1 MTLAEFYAT
10 HRSPQAI
17 IVTRRTIRLGSARR
31 AGPGAGSAEPKPAV
45 SSATP
50 LPGAADKKH

>member
-17 IVTRRTIRLGSARR
+17 VVPRRTIRLASSRPAGRADAKAAGARPE
-31 AGPGAGSAEPKPAV
+31 A
-45 SSATP
+45 
-50 LPGAADKKH
+50 GAADKKH